1 MKLENKIALV
11 TGAGSGIGEAV
22 AHLFAQEGARLS
34 LVDKSSE
41 AVESTW
47 KDLTD
52 GGHEALRFC
61 VDITHADR
69 VIELVHQTME
79 QWGRIDV
86 LVNNAGGPCANDLLD
101 MEDEQ
106 WNRDIE
112 LNLTATAR
120 LTKTVL
126 PHMVKQRSGAV
137 VNIASVNGLAAYDL
151 MAYGAAKAGVINL
164 TKNLAVSYG
173 KHGIR
178 LNALCPGSVNTPAW
192 AQRLRE
198 VPDTFSQAG
207 QWYPLQRVGTADDIA
222 RAALF
227 FASDDAAWITGQ
239 SLAVDGGLTAGN
251 LHMIQNFM
259 RT

>member
-1 MKLENKIALV
+1 MKLEDKIALI
-11 TGAGSGIGEAV
+11 TGAGSGIGEAI
-22 AHLFAQEGARLS
+22 AHLFAREGARLTV
-34 LVDKSSE
+34 VDKSSE
-41 AVESTW
+41 DVESTW
-47 KDLTD
+47 KDLTNSGSD
-52 GGHEALRFC
+52 ALRFC
-61 VDITHADR
+61 ADITHADN
-69 VIELVHQTME
+69 VVDLVNQTVKR
-79 QWGRIDV
+79 WGHIDV

-106 WNRDIE
+106 WDRDIE

-120 LTKTVL
+120 LTKAVL

-173 KHGIR
+173 KYGIR

-198 VPDTFSQAG
+198 VPDTFSGAG

>member
-1 MKLENKIALV
+1 MKLENKVALV
-11 TGAGSGIGEAV
+11 TGAGSGIGKAI
-22 AHLFAQEGARLS
+22 AHLFAGEGARLVV
-34 LVDKSSE
+34 VDKSSE
-41 AVESTW
+41 GIESTW

-52 GGHEALRFC
+52 GGHSAMRFC
-61 VDITHADR
+61 VDITQADR
-69 VIELVHQTME
+69 VTDLVDKAAE
-79 QWGRIDV
+79 EWGRIDV

-106 WNRDIE
+106 WDRDIE

-120 LTKTVL
+120 LTKAVL
-126 PHMVKQRSGAV
+126 PHMIKERGGSV
-137 VNIASVNGLAAYDL
+137 VNIASVNGLGAYDL

-173 KHGIR
+173 QYGIR

>member
-22 AHLFAQEGARLS
+22 THLFAQEGARLS
-34 LVDKSSE
+34 IVDKSSK

-47 KDLTD
+47 KELTN

-61 VDITHADR
+61 ADITHANK
-69 VIELVHQTME
+69 VIELVNQTME

-101 MEDEQ
+101 MDDEQ
-106 WNRDIE
+106 WDRDIE

-120 LTKTVL
+120 LTKAVL
-126 PHMVKQRSGAV
+126 PHMVEQHSGTV

-178 LNALCPGSVNTPAW
+178 LNALCPGSVNTSAW